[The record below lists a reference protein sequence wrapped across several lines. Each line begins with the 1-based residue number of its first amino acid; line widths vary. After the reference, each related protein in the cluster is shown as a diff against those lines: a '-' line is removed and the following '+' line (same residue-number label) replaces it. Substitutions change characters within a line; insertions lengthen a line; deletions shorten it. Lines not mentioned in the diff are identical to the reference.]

1 MDQLP
6 GLQSTTKFNKVL
18 NRYLQINNLQS
29 LNKLFFFELGFT
41 SFKVEQSLQDMELQE
56 KEEQKD
62 YSKQE
67 ISLERIYG

>member
-6 GLQSTTKFNKVL
+6 GLQSTTKFDKVL
-18 NRYLQINNLQS
+18 KRYLQINNLQS

>member
-6 GLQSTTKFNKVL
+6 GLQSTTKFDKVL
-18 NRYLQINNLQS
+18 KRYLQINNLQS

-41 SFKVEQSLQDMELQE
+41 SFKVEQSLQDMELQV